1 MRRPCKLV
9 TLLTHLTCAS
19 GSRSNRF
26 PSSLTGPDTHRF
38 FHFGYKDL
46 TVADFSGLGFFQN
59 RFDSALR
66 SIVGDHNL
74 EFNFWKKI
82 DCVLGAAVD
91 LAVSFLTAKTFYL
104 AKSHSFDA
112 RRH

>member
-1 MRRPCKLV
+1 MDVAYALRLSTAAAFV
-9 TLLTHLTCAS
+9 TLYSFNHMICVSAVRSERFSSSFT
-19 GSRSNRF
+19 GS
-26 PSSLTGPDTHRF
+26 DTHRF
-38 FHFGYKDL
+38 FHLGHKDL
-46 TVADFSGLGFFQN
+46 TVADFSSLGLFQN

-104 AKSHSFDA
+104 A
-112 RRH
+112 